1 MSVKVKEL
9 ILGVVFN
16 ADSRGDL
23 RLYPFCGLKVVTI
36 DFTEVQGQRARNA
49 VNNLF
54 TAAPRGH
61 AMVWGAF
68 YEAYTLA
75 FGH

>member
-1 MSVKVKEL
+1 MNVNLTPLPKKETMSGKAKEL

-23 RLYPFCGLKVVTI
+23 RFYPFCGLKVVQI
-36 DFTEVQGQRARNA
+36 NFTEVQGQRARNA

-54 TAAPRGH
+54 TADPGGE
-61 AMVWGAF
+61 AMV
-68 YEAYTLA
+68 
-75 FGH
+75 